1 MAGTPRPDLKLYQ
14 TKMEEEEVE
23 EEVAVKMEEEE
34 VAVKM
39 EEEEVACL
47 LQLLLLDVCL

>member
-1 MAGTPRPDLKLYQ
+1 
-14 TKMEEEEVE
+14 MEEEEVE